1 MMKPGAGRR
10 SRVEPAAQ
18 VAVVELRLLPRR
30 GIVAQHRGALGG
42 GLLGELGAHV
52 AAQAGDAHREAMLVA
67 QALVDGG
74 QRGRRQV
81 LLDVVAEGGDL
92 AVHQR
97 NVPVD
102 RFSSGNQARTLD
114 AHSAW
119 EKAAP
124 PGTRPAAAARPTY
137 LRTVLRSRP
146 RARAIWE
153 TLSPA
158 CQCLSSF
165 TTSTTANILLAIR
178 APSIRHADGEHHIR
192 ANLNDPRWGIA

>member
-1 MMKPGAGRR
+1 
-10 SRVEPAAQ
+10 V
-18 VAVVELRLLPRR
+18 
-30 GIVAQHRGALGG
+30 
-42 GLLGELGAHV
+42 
-52 AAQAGDAHREAMLVA
+52 
-67 QALVDGG
+67 
-74 QRGRRQV
+74 
-81 LLDVVAEGGDL
+81 
-92 AVHQR
+92 
-97 NVPVD
+97 
-102 RFSSGNQARTLD
+102 SSGNQARTLD

-146 RARAIWE
+146 RARAIRE

-178 APSIRHADGEHHIR
+178 APSIDPADGGTLCARTWRPEVGNCLTLGVANYLAPPLGNHLALEGFYPGGLFGRRHACWASGLWALVHPGTPRPLARGPRHPAEYGHSHTDEEVDHFRRRRSGGLVEDQRLSDDPPHHDR
-192 ANLNDPRWGIA
+192 TRDQ